1 MATPLPTSRD
11 PVEEKRKVEENAEPR
26 NHNGDVSLED
36 GASDRRS
43 FTSRKVGELAKLW
56 HRFNGRGK
64 RHVGLAESL
73 KVIAISSCES
83 WFLAVAQVS

>member
-11 PVEEKRKVEENAEPR
+11 PVEEKRKAEENAELHSR
-26 NHNGDVSLED
+26 NGDVSLED
-36 GASDRRS
+36 GPSDRMS
-43 FTSRKVGELAKLW
+43 FIQLEIGELARLW

-73 KVIAISSCES
+73 KAIALSSCES
-83 WFLAVAQVS
+83 WFLAAAQVS